1 MFRLMKNEWK
11 KIWIPVLLT
20 LIVVTVAACTM
31 TATMYPDYSL
41 TYTLD
46 AWEVGTEYLSLLYP
60 LFVVLPVC
68 WNLHQERKNNFLV
81 YVQPRVPMRKYLWAK
96 WMVYAISAFCIITI
110 PYILSAVTALRID
123 PHLDAL
129 NMGNRIFENTYSEYP
144 VVYAVTLS
152 VFRGLIGVLV
162 MTMGFFLAMYCEN
175 IFVVLTGP
183 FLYTILENFLLAIL
197 GVPQYRLVT
206 AFDPNCLSPEVITTM
221 SFVAGPSLLAAVI
234 ILLAIYFSKVK
245 KEKVVAVGEIG
256 LDYYWDKENHEKQEY
271 WFRRQIAL
279 AREEKLPMII
289 HSREAAADTLR
300 VMKEEKSE
308 EIGGVIHCFSYSV
321 EMAEEYLKMG
331 FYLGIGGVVTFKNA
345 KKIKEVV
352 QMAPMER
359 ILLETDSPYLAPV
372 PYRGK
377 RNSSLYL
384 PYVVQEIAE
393 LKGISE
399 EEVIET
405 TEKNAVRLFR
415 AEE

>member
-31 TATMYPDYSL
+31 TATMYPDYLL

-81 YVQPRVPMRKYLWAK
+81 YVQPRVPMRKYLWVK

-129 NMGNRIFENTYSEYP
+129 NMANRIFENTYSEHP

-152 VFRGLIGVLV
+152 ACRGLIGVLV
-162 MTMGFFLAMYCEN
+162 MTMGFVLAMYCEN

-221 SFVAGPSLLAAVI
+221 SFAAGPSLLAAVI

-245 KEKVVAVGEIG
+245 KEKVVKV
-256 LDYYWDKENHEKQEY
+256 
-271 WFRRQIAL
+271 
-279 AREEKLPMII
+279 
-289 HSREAAADTLR
+289 
-300 VMKEEKSE
+300 
-308 EIGGVIHCFSYSV
+308 
-321 EMAEEYLKMG
+321 
-331 FYLGIGGVVTFKNA
+331 
-345 KKIKEVV
+345 
-352 QMAPMER
+352 
-359 ILLETDSPYLAPV
+359 
-372 PYRGK
+372 
-377 RNSSLYL
+377 
-384 PYVVQEIAE
+384 
-393 LKGISE
+393 
-399 EEVIET
+399 
-405 TEKNAVRLFR
+405 
-415 AEE
+415 

>member
-46 AWEVGTEYLSLLYP
+46 AWEVGTKYLSLLYP

-81 YVQPRVPMRKYLWAK
+81 YVQPRVPMRKYLWVK

-129 NMGNRIFENTYSEYP
+129 NMENRIFENTYSEHP

-206 AFDPNCLSPEVITTM
+206 AFDPNCLSPEAITTM

-234 ILLAIYFSKVK
+234 TLLTIYFSKVK
-245 KEKVVAVGEIG
+245 KEKVVKV
-256 LDYYWDKENHEKQEY
+256 
-271 WFRRQIAL
+271 
-279 AREEKLPMII
+279 
-289 HSREAAADTLR
+289 
-300 VMKEEKSE
+300 
-308 EIGGVIHCFSYSV
+308 
-321 EMAEEYLKMG
+321 
-331 FYLGIGGVVTFKNA
+331 
-345 KKIKEVV
+345 
-352 QMAPMER
+352 
-359 ILLETDSPYLAPV
+359 
-372 PYRGK
+372 
-377 RNSSLYL
+377 
-384 PYVVQEIAE
+384 
-393 LKGISE
+393 
-399 EEVIET
+399 
-405 TEKNAVRLFR
+405 
-415 AEE
+415 